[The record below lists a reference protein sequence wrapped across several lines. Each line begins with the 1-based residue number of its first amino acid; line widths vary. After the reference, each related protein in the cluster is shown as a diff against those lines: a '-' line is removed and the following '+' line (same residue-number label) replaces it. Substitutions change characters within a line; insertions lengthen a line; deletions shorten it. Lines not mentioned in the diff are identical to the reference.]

1 MKQLFQA
8 HETVALKRE
17 VPVTPLAPI
26 ELHEFVI
33 EFGVV
38 EYNGKVTTQVKVVK
52 GLYTEVRNVPH
63 VARGRVSRVFA
74 LIDRESDG

>member
-8 HETVALKRE
+8 YETVALKRN

-26 ELHEFVI
+26 ELYELVI

-52 GLYTEVRNVPH
+52 GLYTEVRNV
-63 VARGRVSRVFA
+63 
-74 LIDRESDG
+74 

>member
-8 HETVALKRE
+8 YETVALKRK
-17 VPVTPLAPI
+17 VPVTPLAQI
-26 ELHEFVI
+26 ELYELVI

-63 VARGRVSRVFA
+63 VARGRVSRVFVF
-74 LIDRESDG
+74 IDRESFE